1 MTNRTSDKEGIR
13 ILTDVLAQHGVRRV
27 VLSPGSR
34 NAPLLMAFARDKRIE
49 HYVILDERS
58 AAFFALGMAQQSGE
72 PVALAC
78 TSGTAPLNYGPAI
91 AEAYYQRLPL
101 IVITADRPVE
111 WIDQEDSQTIRQYG
125 LYNNIIKASYQLPAE
140 LREEDDKWYANRLV
154 NDAINYALKGRKGPV
169 HINVPLHEP
178 LYGQQVYPKD
188 RSRLVEY
195 VDTTGCLTPERRDCF
210 AQRFNAS
217 SRVMILAGF
226 QLPNRRLQECLYR
239 LTAFGQVVVVSETPA
254 NVGPEDHIGM
264 IDRVLSTI
272 PENEKAGFAPDLLIT
287 CGGSLISRQMKTFLR
302 QYHPAEHWS
311 IDRSEHPA
319 DTFKALTTQIDMEAA
334 DFFSQLEKQAVNRD
348 SGYRALWQEKKKVS
362 TVLHNRF
369 ARQVDWSDWL
379 AFSLILKNI
388 PAGTALQLANST
400 PIRYAQ
406 LLECPSL
413 SRVDCNRGTSG
424 IDGATSTAVGAAC
437 LNKGMTLLIT
447 GDMGFIYDSNAL
459 WNKYISPRLKII
471 VMKNGGGGIFR
482 FIPGPAEL
490 EELEECFE
498 TSMEVN
504 VRGFAEIH
512 HFRYFQA
519 VSATEVE
526 QVLPDFF
533 KVEDVPAI
541 LAIETSGV
549 DNAGVLK
556 EYFQKL
562 RETGSAEIEK
572 PLGSV

>member
-13 ILTDVLAQHGVRRV
+13 ILTDVLARQGVRRV

-34 NAPLLMAFARDKRIE
+34 NAPLSMAFARDKRIE

-125 LYNNIIKASYQLPAE
+125 LYSNIIKASYQLPAE

-154 NDAINYALKGRKGPV
+154 NDAINYALRGRKGPV

-178 LYGQQVYPKD
+178 LYGQRAYPED

-195 VDTTGCLTPERRDCF
+195 VDTTGCLTPERRDYF
-210 AQRFNAS
+210 ARRFNAS

-226 QLPNRRLQECLYR
+226 QLPNRRLQECLHR
-239 LTAFGQVVVVSETPA
+239 LAAFGQVVVVSETPA
-254 NVGPEDHIGM
+254 NVGQEDHIGM

-369 ARQVDWSDWL
+369 ARQVGWSDWL

-406 LLECPSL
+406 LFECPSL

-471 VMKNGGGGIFR
+471 VIKNGGGGIFR
-482 FIPGPAEL
+482 FIPGPSEL

-519 VSATEVE
+519 VSATELD

-533 KVEDVPAI
+533 EVEDVPAI
-541 LAIETSGV
+541 LAIETSGM

-556 EYFQKL
+556 EYFMKL
-562 RETGSAEIEK
+562 RERPDLQK
-572 PLGSV
+572 

>member
-34 NAPLLMAFARDKRIE
+34 NAPLSMAFARDKRIE

-154 NDAINYALKGRKGPV
+154 NDAINYALRGRKGPV

-178 LYGQQVYPKD
+178 LYGQQVYPKG

-195 VDTTGCLTPERRDCF
+195 VDTTGCLTPERRDYF

-226 QLPNRRLQECLYR
+226 QLPNRRLQECLHR
-239 LTAFGQVVVVSETPA
+239 LAAFGQVVVVSETPA

-406 LLECPSL
+406 LFECPSL

-437 LNKGMTLLIT
+437 LNKGITLLIT

-482 FIPGPAEL
+482 FIPGPSEL

-498 TSMEVN
+498 TRMEVN

-519 VSATEVE
+519 VSATELE

-533 KVEDVPAI
+533 EVEDVPAI